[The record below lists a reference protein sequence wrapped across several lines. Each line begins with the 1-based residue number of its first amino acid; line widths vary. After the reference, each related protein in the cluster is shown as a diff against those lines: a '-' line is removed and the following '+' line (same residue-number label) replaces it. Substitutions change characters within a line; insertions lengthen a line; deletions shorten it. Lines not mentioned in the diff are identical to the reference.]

1 MFSFTTLFV
10 YEKLERTSSI
20 PLLIFLVLGLVGFF
34 ATVHIIRTGRETKI
48 SLLGKADILMSI
60 VAISLLATILL
71 RIALG
76 SDPDVEKLMQ
86 QVWNVTGPM
95 IAAGASWIVIVFFAD
110 ASTTKIKDRY
120 EDEEE

>member
-20 PLLIFLVLGLVGFF
+20 PLLIFLALGLVGFF
-34 ATVHIIRTGRETKI
+34 ATVHIIRAGKETKT
-48 SLLGKADILMSI
+48 SLLGKADILTSI
-60 VAISLLATILL
+60 VTILLLVTILL

-76 SDPDVEKLMQ
+76 SDPDVEKIMQ

-95 IAAGASWIVIVFFAD
+95 IAAGTSWIVIVFCAD
-110 ASTTKIKDRY
+110 ASTMKIMDRY
-120 EDEEE
+120 EDEDE